1 MIRRRQCIMFCAAS
15 ALALP
20 VALVR
25 AADKSQFK
33 PEGPER
39 YANAQKLSGLV
50 LAADSYHNPERAKI
64 AFGSKTKPQEHG
76 ILPIYL
82 VMRNDSTKVIN
93 LKGIRV
99 EYQADRA
106 RSAAI
111 PPEEVP
117 YVGKAA
123 RPPRVDAGGPIP
135 GRVRVRRGKNT
146 LEAPEIQE
154 RAFLAP
160 ILPPGETASG
170 FFYFQG
176 LYREN
181 AILYITGLEEA
192 GTRQELFFME
202 VPVNNGPDR

>member
-1 MIRRRQCIMFCAAS
+1 MIRRRQCIVFCAAS
-15 ALALP
+15 ALVLP
-20 VALVR
+20 VAMAH

-39 YANAQKLSGLV
+39 YGNAQKVSGLV
-50 LAADSYHNPERAKI
+50 LAADSYHDPERAKV
-64 AFGSKTKPQEHG
+64 AFGSKTKPQDHG

-82 VMRNDSTKVIN
+82 VIRNDSTKTIN
-93 LKGIRV
+93 LKDIRV
-99 EYQADRA
+99 EYHADRA

-111 PPEEVP
+111 PPGEVP
-117 YVGKAA
+117 YVGKAT
-123 RPPRVDAGGPIP
+123 RPPKVDAGGPIP

-146 LEAPEIQE
+146 LEAREIQE
-154 RAFLAP
+154 LAFMAP
-160 ILPPGETASG
+160 VLPPGETASG

-181 AILYITGLEEA
+181 AILFITGLKEA
-192 GTRQELFFME
+192 GSGQELFYME